1 MKYLNEIKE
10 VLANNP
16 FVPERNE
23 LIDEVMELLGK
34 AFKFSEMEEL
44 IYQQIAQAKNDY
56 SELLKS
62 ESLEDQTKSQQFD
75 ELLKKITEYVF
86 LSKKF
91 KKHLDSIASYDEK
104 IDTKEIVS
112 SGHRLFIS
120 NQFKLNKNIVLE
132 VFNQLLKTWHK
143 IDRFEDV
150 SPNSLFEINY
160 SKKSP
165 KVTDYDD
172 FKMRVCGKLQEN
184 NHTVYRITT
193 NEGKEFE
200 KLSAG
205 WKTSVLLDLILGYD
219 KDIAPIII
227 DQPEDNLATNYINDG
242 LVEAIKKVKGKKQII
257 LVSHNA
263 TIPMMGD
270 AQRIIYCENK
280 GGVITIRSSS
290 LEGEID
296 GEPVLDL
303 IAKITDGGKPSIKK
317 RVKKYNLKK
326 FT

>member
-1 MKYLNEIKE
+1 M
-10 VLANNP
+10 
-16 FVPERNE
+16 
-23 LIDEVMELLGK
+23 
-34 AFKFSEMEEL
+34 
-44 IYQQIAQAKNDY
+44 
-56 SELLKS
+56 
-62 ESLEDQTKSQQFD
+62 
-75 ELLKKITEYVF
+75 
-86 LSKKF
+86 
-91 KKHLDSIASYDEK
+91 
-104 IDTKEIVS
+104 
-112 SGHRLFIS
+112 
-120 NQFKLNKNIVLE
+120 
-132 VFNQLLKTWHK
+132 LKTGRK

-150 SPNSLFEINY
+150 TPDKLFEDNY
-160 SKKSP
+160 FKKNP
-165 KVTDYDD
+165 KVVDYDD
-172 FKMRVCGKLQEN
+172 FKARVCGKLQEN

-193 NEGKEFE
+193 NENKDFD

-280 GGVITIRSSS
+280 EGVITIRSSS
-290 LEGEID
+290 LEGEIN
-296 GEPVLDL
+296 GAPVLDL